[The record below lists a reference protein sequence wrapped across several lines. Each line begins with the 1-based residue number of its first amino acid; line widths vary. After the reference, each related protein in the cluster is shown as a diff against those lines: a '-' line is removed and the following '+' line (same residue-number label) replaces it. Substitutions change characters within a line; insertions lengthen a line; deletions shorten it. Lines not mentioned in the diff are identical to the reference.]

1 MEEVQNS
8 RISEDYGVNNEEKLN
23 TKSEMQSVLN
33 STETVLPKTNEAPS
47 TYIEIISEKDA
58 SGQPVSALEVDLIIS
73 REKGKE
79 TRRLSINFMGI
90 DMEKKEM
97 VEKSVDIDRQ
107 SFERLKDFFCNLD
120 WNS

>member
-8 RISEDYGVNNEEKLN
+8 RISEDYGVNNEEKVN

-33 STETVLPKTNEAPS
+33 STETVLPKNNETPS

-107 SFERLKDFFCNLD
+107 SFERLKEFFCNLD